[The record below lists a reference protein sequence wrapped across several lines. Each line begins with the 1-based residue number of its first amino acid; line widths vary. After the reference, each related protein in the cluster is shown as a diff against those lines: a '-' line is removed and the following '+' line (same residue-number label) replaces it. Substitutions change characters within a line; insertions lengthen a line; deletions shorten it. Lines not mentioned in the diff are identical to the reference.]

1 MNVGEKRL
9 RTVLLHLVRCKSFI
23 CTVAVT
29 LVLSLFCV
37 VRILL
42 PNHTYTFEETAG
54 NSTGTESGGKFSV
67 CENIS
72 LSPGLYRIQLSYAT
86 DTDAGGYCFVEDGHV
101 YPGGL
106 LANYDVL
113 YTNLSSTDYT
123 IWLFEA
129 TNTLTVAVSLLEGCN
144 LMTGALTIV
153 ETNGLW
159 TMLLTVIL
167 FCSACITGGIAF
179 SVYQKQYG
187 VSVRAKRV
195 FFCMTVVVLLSS
207 TPLLLDGVNTGADL
221 GYHFHRIEAV
231 SAGLIS
237 GQFPTRIAPRWLF
250 GQGYADPVFY
260 CNLLL
265 IFPAILRLLGF
276 PLTVSYQIFAVGV
289 NVLTAWIAYYSFSRI
304 FKDYKIGICCSSL
317 YTLSICRIYKFIVTG
332 ALGEGTAQ
340 IFLPLILLGLYEALA
355 AADEEINVQNAWFHI
370 ALGYAGVFQTHVL
383 TSEIT
388 ILVTLFFCLVYI
400 RKIWNKTVFSTLLIG
415 GGLAILLSLW
425 YLVPFAD
432 YYLTQNVHIRNV
444 SARTIQERGLYPG
457 QLLSFFQ
464 KTPTDSTL
472 LNESMKEVWPS
483 GGNVILTAGLVLF
496 LILWYSGKL
505 KDKSPLNRF
514 VKVSA
519 VLAAVLLLFSLQ
531 IFPWDRLQALG
542 SVPASLIS
550 SLQFP
555 NRFLGWGTCLLVVV
569 MGYCISDRK
578 LCSGRMWNYVV
589 IGVMLLSVM
598 YAVYLLEDVNK
609 NLLRVKVYN
618 EEAMGFG
625 YISGGEYLIQG
636 TDETLLT
643 FDRPHPSDAVTV
655 SSYVKDNL
663 HITAHC
669 TNRGEEQGYVDM
681 PLLLYK
687 GYQAYDRDSGEPLD
701 ITYNSNNQLR
711 LLLPARF
718 SGDIEIK
725 FVSPVY
731 WRAAEAIS
739 LIMLIYLLLYP
750 VKRRRRILRKNPACE
765 RRQHEGED

>member
-1 MNVGEKRL
+1 MNVSEKRL
-9 RTVLLHLVRCKSFI
+9 KTVLLHLVRCKSFI
-23 CTVAVT
+23 CTAAVT

-54 NSTGTESGGKFSV
+54 NSSGTESSGNISV

-86 DTDAGGYCFVEDGHV
+86 DADARGFCFVEDGHV

-106 LANYDVL
+106 LVNYDVL

-123 IWLFEA
+123 IWLFES
-129 TNTLTVAVSLLEGCN
+129 TDTLTVAVNLSEGCN
-144 LMTGALTIV
+144 LVTGPLTIV

-167 FCSACITGGIAF
+167 FCGACITGGIAF

-231 SAGLIS
+231 SAGLTS

-265 IFPAILRLLGF
+265 VFPAILRLLGF
-276 PLTVSYQIFAVGV
+276 PLTVSYQVFAVGV
-289 NVLTAWIAYYSFSRI
+289 NALTAWIAYYSFSRI

-317 YTLSICRIYKFIVTG
+317 YTLSIFRIYRFIVVG
-332 ALGEGTAQ
+332 ALGEGLAQ
-340 IFLPLILLGLYEALA
+340 IFLSLILLGLYEAFA
-355 AADEEINVQNAWFHI
+355 VSAKEVPAPNAWLHI

-388 ILVTLFFCLVYI
+388 ILITLVFCLAYI
-400 RKIWNKTVFSTLLIG
+400 RKIWNKAVFFTLLKG
-415 GGLAILLSLW
+415 SVGAALLSLW
-425 YLVPFAD
+425 YLVPFID
-432 YYLTQNVHIRNV
+432 YYLTEDVRIRHL
-444 SARTIQERGLYPG
+444 SARMIQERGLYLG
-457 QLLSFFQ
+457 QLLGLFYKMPMNS
-464 KTPTDSTL
+464 
-472 LNESMKEVWPS
+472 VVS
-483 GGNVILTAGLVLF
+483 GIGMANSDPYGCSVILVAGLVFF

-505 KDKSPLNRF
+505 RDKSPLARF
-514 VKVSA
+514 AKVSA
-519 VLAAVLLLFSLQ
+519 ILAAVLLLFSLQ

-550 SLQFP
+550 SLQVP
-555 NRFLGWGTCLLVVV
+555 YRFIGWGVCLLVAV
-569 MGYCISDRK
+569 MGYCFAGRTVYLGKMGNYIVLGIMFLAVVSACFFLDDINKNR
-578 LCSGRMWNYVV
+578 LCS
-589 IGVMLLSVM
+589 
-598 YAVYLLEDVNK
+598 
-609 NLLRVKVYN
+609 KVYN
-618 EEAMGFG
+618 EEAIGFG
-625 YISGGEYLIQG
+625 YISGGEYLIWG

-643 FDRPHPSDAVTV
+643 FDKPHPSDAVTV
-655 SSYVKDNL
+655 SSYVKDYL

-687 GYQAYDRDSGEPLD
+687 GYQAYDRESGEPLD

-711 LLLPARF
+711 MLLPARF

-725 FVSPVY
+725 FVSPIY

-739 LIMLIYLLLYP
+739 LIMLICLLLYP
-750 VKRRRRILRKNPACE
+750 VIKRRRILRKNPTYE

>member
-9 RTVLLHLVRCKSFI
+9 KTVLLHLVRCKSFI

-37 VRILL
+37 IRILL
-42 PNHTYTFEETAG
+42 PNHTYTFEETAS
-54 NSTGTESGGKFSV
+54 NSSGTESGGNISV

-72 LSPGLYRIQLSYAT
+72 LSPGLYRIQLSYAI
-86 DTDAGGYCFVEDGHV
+86 DADAQGLCFVEDGHV

-129 TNTLTVAVSLLEGCN
+129 TDTLTVAVSLGEGCN
-144 LMTGALTIV
+144 LVTGPLTIV

-167 FCSACITGGIAF
+167 FCGACVTGGIAF
-179 SVYQKQYG
+179 SVYQRQYG
-187 VSVRAKRV
+187 ASVRAKNV

-207 TPLLLDGVNTGADL
+207 IPLLLDGVNTGADL

-231 SAGLIS
+231 SAGLTS
-237 GQFPTRIAPRWLF
+237 GQFPTRIAPRWPF

-265 IFPAILRLLGF
+265 IFPAIFRLLGF

-289 NVLTAWIAYYSFSRI
+289 NALTAGIAYYSFSRI

-317 YTLSICRIYKFIVTG
+317 YTLSIFRIYRFIVVG
-332 ALGEGTAQ
+332 ALGEGLAQ
-340 IFLPLILLGLYEALA
+340 IFLPLILLGLYEVFAESA
-355 AADEEINVQNAWFHI
+355 KEVPAPNAWLHI

-388 ILVTLFFCLVYI
+388 ILITLVFCLAYI
-400 RKIWNKTVFSTLLIG
+400 RKIRNKAVFFTLLKG
-415 GGLAILLSLW
+415 SMVAVLLSLW
-425 YLVPFAD
+425 YLVPFVD
-432 YYLTQNVHIRNV
+432 YYLTEDVRIRHS
-444 SARTIQERGLYPG
+444 SARMIQERGLYLG
-457 QLLSFFQ
+457 QLFGLFNKMPMNSVF
-464 KTPTDSTL
+464 
-472 LNESMKEVWPS
+472 S
-483 GGNVILTAGLVLF
+483 GIGMANSDPYGCSVILVAGLVFF

-505 KDKSPLNRF
+505 RDKSLLTRF
-514 VKVSA
+514 AKVSA

-550 SLQFP
+550 SLQVP
-555 NRFLGWGTCLLVVV
+555 YRFIGWGVCLLVAV
-569 MGYCISDRK
+569 MGYCFA
-578 LCSGRMWNYVV
+578 GRT
-589 IGVMLLSVM
+589 
-598 YAVYLLEDVNK
+598 VYLGKMGNYFVLGIMFLAVVSACFFMDDVNK
-609 NLLRVKVYN
+609 NKLRAKVYN
-618 EEAMGFG
+618 EEAIGFG
-625 YISGGEYLIQG
+625 YVSGGEYLIWG
-636 TDETLLT
+636 TDEILLT
-643 FDRPHPSDAVTV
+643 FDKPHPSDAVTV
-655 SSYVKDNL
+655 SSYVKNNL

-687 GYQAYDRDSGEPLD
+687 GYQAYDRESGEPLD

-711 LLLPARF
+711 LLLPAFF

-739 LIMLIYLLLYP
+739 LIMLIYLLLYA
-750 VKRRRRILRKNPACE
+750 VKRRGRFLRKNPAYE